1 MSGPEVF
8 GPDVYA
14 AAVEVGGRVVV
25 VLRGQTDRRGLQLR
39 PHRSRA
45 VLQHAIHELMVT
57 DESAE
62 PGDAVNRV
70 GLIGFFE
77 VSESAVILLGSRVY
91 VGERPI
97 GTVAGF
103 DETHMPNHLN
113 ICLAVDDLID
123 GERIGVQLNDRVR
136 FVFDGS

>member
-1 MSGPEVF
+1 MSGPAVF

-14 AAVEVGGRVVV
+14 AAVEVEGRVVV
-25 VLRGQTDRRGLQLR
+25 VLRGHTDRRGLQLT

-45 VLQHAIHELMVT
+45 VLRHAIHELMVT

-62 PGDAVNRV
+62 PGDSVNRV

-113 ICLAVDDLID
+113 ICLAVDELID